1 MKLVRR
7 TIIPLTWLLIITW
20 IGQYIFLINGQIDW
34 YRLILVY
41 GIPFGIPY
49 MLLVVP
55 MGRNVTV
62 TERLLALVTRIL
74 VGAIFGF
81 FIAIISFVKA
91 MLYIPI
97 YFYTNIWG
105 IR

>member
-49 MLLVVP
+49 MFLVVP
-55 MGRNVTV
+55 MGGNVTV
-62 TERLLALVTRIL
+62 TESLLALVMRIL

-81 FIAIISFVKA
+81 LIAVFTFIMA

-97 YFYTNIWG
+97 YFITEILRLG
-105 IR
+105 